1 METKA
6 PDAVKIAVLS
16 SHLPS
21 PDRTK
26 TGGVAYVAH
35 RQANALA
42 QRGHYVTVFTS
53 DERPADAYYQV
64 RRVLSARPANPFRA
78 WLWIW
83 HLAFRYSTQDFSD
96 FDIIHAHGNN
106 ALLRRQGPPLV
117 RTLHGASWAEAI
129 HAPTWKKRLWYLSLT
144 PIELWEVSI
153 ASKVVAVSACTGQF
167 VQGIEH
173 VIPNSVDTEVF
184 CPGPNLKYQHRHNHP
199 AILFVGTLSGR
210 KRGQMLLDL
219 FQNQIRPALPEA
231 ELWMVSERNVQ
242 APAVFSFVNPSE
254 SDLAD
259 LYRRAWV
266 FCLPSTYEGFGIPYI
281 ESMACGTPVV
291 ATPNAGAR
299 ELLEDGKWGVLAH
312 PSELGTTLLSLL
324 NDQARRCSLAQLGL
338 QRAKAFAQDRV
349 VDAYEELFTSMVNSK
364 SQHNEGRGA

>member
-1 METKA
+1 M
-6 PDAVKIAVLS
+6 KIAVLS

-42 QRGHYVTVFTS
+42 QRGHNVTVFTA
-53 DERPADAYYQV
+53 DERPEDASYQV

-83 HLAFRYSTQDFSD
+83 QLAFRYSTQDFSG

-106 ALLRRQGPPLV
+106 ALIRTRGRPLV
-117 RTLHGASWAEAI
+117 RTLHGASKAEAV

-144 PIELWEVSI
+144 PAERWEASR
-153 ASKVVAVSACTGQF
+153 ASKVVAVSTGTGQF
-167 VQGIEH
+167 VQGIDL

-184 CPGPNLKYQHRHNHP
+184 CPGPNLNHQHRHNHP

-210 KRGQMLLDL
+210 KRGQMLLGL
-219 FQNQIRPALPEA
+219 FQNQIRPTLPDA
-231 ELWMVSERNVQ
+231 ELWMVAERNIQ
-242 APAVFSFVNPSE
+242 APGVVCFMNPDE
-254 SDLAD
+254 SALAD

-281 ESMACGTPVV
+281 EAMACGTPVV

-299 ELLEDGKWGVLAH
+299 ELLEDGRWGVLAH

-324 NDQARRCSLAQLGL
+324 NDQTRRCSLAQLGL
-338 QRAKAFAQDRV
+338 QRAEAFAQDRV
-349 VDAYEELFTSMVNSK
+349 VDAYEELFVSMVNSK
-364 SQHNEGRGA
+364 SQHNEGQGA

>member
-1 METKA
+1 M
-6 PDAVKIAVLS
+6 KIAVLS

-21 PDRTK
+21 PDRAK

-42 QRGHYVTVFTS
+42 QRGHNVTVFTG
-53 DERPADAYYQV
+53 DERPPDACYQV
-64 RRVLSARPANPFRA
+64 RRVHSARPANPFRA

-83 HLAFRYSTQDFSD
+83 QLAFRYSTQDFSG

-106 ALLRRQGPPLV
+106 ALIRTGGRPLV
-117 RTLHGASWAEAI
+117 RTLHGASLAEAI
-129 HAPTWKKRLWYLSLT
+129 HAPTWKRRLWYLSLT
-144 PIELWEVSI
+144 PVERWEASK

-167 VQGIEH
+167 VQGIDH

-184 CPGPNLKYQHRHNHP
+184 CPGPNLNHQHRHNHP

-219 FQNQIRPALPEA
+219 FQNQIRPALPKA
-231 ELWMVSERNVQ
+231 ELWIVAERDIQ
-242 APAVFSFVNPSE
+242 APGVVCFMNPDE
-254 SDLAD
+254 RALAG

-281 ESMACGTPVV
+281 EAMACGTPVV
-291 ATPNAGAR
+291 AAPNAGAR
-299 ELLEDGKWGVLAH
+299 ELLEEGKWGILAQ
-312 PSELGTTLLSLL
+312 PFELGSTLLSLL
-324 NDQARRCSLAQLGL
+324 NDPHRRRSLAQLGL
-338 QRAKAFAQDRV
+338 RRAEAFTQDRV
-349 VDAYEELFTSMVNSK
+349 VDAYEALFASMVNRK
-364 SQHNEGRGA
+364 SQHNEERGA